1 MMATRKTNSQI
12 LKTVLTDVHFWVP
25 AAVLAAGVLLL
36 IGLQ

>member
-1 MMATRKTNSQI
+1 MRRTNGEI
-12 LKTVLTDVHFWVP
+12 VRAVLGDVHFWVP